1 MLKNILSYNFNNKW
15 GFFLIRLGDL
25 TIPTMDDIDINSKKI
40 LLRIDINSP
49 VDENGKIIDDSRI
62 RAHIVTIKELIKNNN
77 SVVLISHQGRPGDKD
92 FISLEEHAKILS
104 HYLGEEVYFVDD
116 VIGPY
121 ARELIKK
128 LEARKIL
135 LLDNVRF
142 ISEELI
148 EAPPQQQAKTFLV
161 RKLAPLFDA
170 YVNDAFATAHR
181 SQPSIVGF
189 PLVLPSAAGKV
200 MEREVSALAK
210 IFNPEDSPKIFVLG
224 GGKVHDTIRIIE
236 NLVKRRIADR
246 ILTGGLVAELFAL
259 AKGMSLG
266 QKNMEILEKIGI
278 LSLVPRARKLL
289 LSGAPIEIPVD
300 YKVEKDNNVIEEP
313 ASKVS
318 GVIKDIGTTTAE
330 IYSSFIKDAKVVVLR
345 GPMGVIEDDRFK
357 AGSKTVL
364 NAALEGQVYVII
376 GGGHMISV
384 LDKNAKIDENRVHIS
399 TGGGALLLFLSG
411 ERLPALEALSMS
423 AVSKSD

>member
-1 MLKNILSYNFNNKW
+1 
-15 GFFLIRLGDL
+15 
-25 TIPTMDDIDINSKKI
+25 MDDIDLHSKKV
-40 LLRIDINSP
+40 LLRVDINSP
-49 VDENGKIIDDSRI
+49 VSENGKILDDSRI
-62 RAHIVTIKELIKNNN
+62 KAHVVTIKELLNNGN

-104 HYLGEEVYFVDD
+104 QHLGEEVTFIDD

-121 ARELIKK
+121 ARESIKK
-128 LEARKIL
+128 LESKRVL
-135 LLDNVRF
+135 LLDNIRL

-148 EAPPQQQAKTFLV
+148 EAPPQQHAKTFLV

-189 PLVLPSAAGKV
+189 PLVLPSAAGRV
-200 MEREVSALAK
+200 MEREVSALAR

-236 NLVKRRIADR
+236 NLVRRRIADR
-246 ILTGGLVAELFAL
+246 ILTGGLVAELFAV
-259 AKGMSLG
+259 AKGMNLNP
-266 QKNMEILEKIGI
+266 KNMEILEKLGI

-300 YKVEKDNNVIEEP
+300 YKVENNGSVSEEP
-313 ASKVS
+313 SNRIN
-318 GVIKDIGTTTAE
+318 GIIKDIGTTTAE
-330 IYSSFIKDAKVVVLR
+330 IYSSFIKEAKVVVLR

-357 AGSKTVL
+357 DGSKSVL
-364 NAALEGQVYVII
+364 KAALEGQGYVII
-376 GGGHMISV
+376 GGGHMVSV
-384 LDKNAKIDENRVHIS
+384 LDKGSNLDSSKVHIS

-411 ERLPALEALSMS
+411 EKLPALEALSLS
-423 AVSKSD
+423 RVSKS

>member
-1 MLKNILSYNFNNKW
+1 
-15 GFFLIRLGDL
+15 
-25 TIPTMDDIDINSKKI
+25 MDDIDLHSKKV
-40 LLRIDINSP
+40 LLRVDINSP
-49 VDENGKIIDDSRI
+49 VNENGKILDDSRI
-62 RAHIVTIKELIKNNN
+62 KAHVVTIKELLNNGN

-104 HYLGEEVYFVDD
+104 QHLGEEVTFIDD

-121 ARELIKK
+121 ARESIKK
-128 LEARKIL
+128 LESKRVL
-135 LLDNVRF
+135 LLDNIRL

-148 EAPPQQQAKTFLV
+148 EAPPQQHAKTFLV

-189 PLVLPSAAGKV
+189 PLVLPSAAGRV
-200 MEREVSALAK
+200 MEREVSALAR

-236 NLVKRRIADR
+236 NLVRRRIADR
-246 ILTGGLVAELFAL
+246 ILTGGLVAELFAV
-259 AKGMSLG
+259 AKGMNLNP
-266 QKNMEILEKIGI
+266 KNMEILEKLGI

-300 YKVEKDNNVIEEP
+300 YKVENNGSVSEEP
-313 ASKVS
+313 SNRIN
-318 GVIKDIGTTTAE
+318 GIIKDIGTTTTE
-330 IYSSFIKDAKVVVLR
+330 IYSSFIKEAKVVVLR
-345 GPMGVIEDDRFK
+345 GPMGVIEDERFK
-357 AGSKTVL
+357 DGSKSVL
-364 NAALEGQVYVII
+364 KAALEGQGYVII
-376 GGGHMISV
+376 GGGHMVSV
-384 LDKNAKIDENRVHIS
+384 LDKGSNLDSSKVHIS

-411 ERLPALEALSMS
+411 EKLPALEALSMS
-423 AVSKSD
+423 RVSKN

>member
-1 MLKNILSYNFNNKW
+1 MIKI
-15 GFFLIRLGDL
+15 GDL
-25 TIPTMDDIDINSKKI
+25 SIPTMDDIDLHSKKV
-40 LLRIDINSP
+40 LLRVDINSP
-49 VDENGKIIDDSRI
+49 VSENGKILDDSRI
-62 RAHIVTIKELIKNNN
+62 KAHVVTIKELLNNGN

-104 HYLGEEVYFVDD
+104 QHLGEEVTFIDD

-121 ARELIKK
+121 ARESIKK
-128 LEARKIL
+128 LESKRVL
-135 LLDNVRF
+135 LLDNIRL

-148 EAPPQQQAKTFLV
+148 EAPPQQHAKTFLV

-189 PLVLPSAAGKV
+189 PLVLPSAAGRV
-200 MEREVSALAK
+200 MEREVSALAR

-236 NLVKRRIADR
+236 NLVRRRIADR
-246 ILTGGLVAELFAL
+246 ILTGGLVAELFAV
-259 AKGMSLG
+259 AKGMNLNP
-266 QKNMEILEKIGI
+266 KNMEILEKLGI

-300 YKVEKDNNVIEEP
+300 YKVENNGSVSEEP
-313 ASKVS
+313 SNRIN
-318 GVIKDIGTTTAE
+318 GIIKDIGTTTAE
-330 IYSSFIKDAKVVVLR
+330 IYSSFIKEAKVVVLR
-345 GPMGVIEDDRFK
+345 GPMGVIEDERFK
-357 AGSKTVL
+357 DGSKSVL
-364 NAALEGQVYVII
+364 KAALEGQGYVII
-376 GGGHMISV
+376 GGGHMVSV
-384 LDKNAKIDENRVHIS
+384 LDKGSNLDSSKVHIS

-411 ERLPALEALSMS
+411 EKLPALEALSLS
-423 AVSKSD
+423 RVSKS